1 MFHKMNVVIL
11 SVQMEGGLEREMS
24 VYCCLS
30 LVIKEVLVIMIA
42 LYSMT
47 VITIYVL

>member
-11 SVQMEGGLEREMS
+11 SVQMGGLEREMS
-24 VYCCLS
+24 VCCCLS